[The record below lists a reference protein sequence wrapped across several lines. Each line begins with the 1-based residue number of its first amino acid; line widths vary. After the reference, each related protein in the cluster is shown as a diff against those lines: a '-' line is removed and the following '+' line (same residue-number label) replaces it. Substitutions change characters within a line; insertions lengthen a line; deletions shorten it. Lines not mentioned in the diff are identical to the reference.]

1 MISRSPPMALIKF
14 LDVLIYMSVRCSSF
28 DTADCLTDNVCASCS
43 WLKFLACRNSCKGI
57 ASSKVLVF
65 PAAFFIAADFIFS
78 LNIEYGLLIMH
89 PLVQRPDEGVDKN
102 ITILPGQT
110 VISFSTSGR
119 RSAILINVFAARDGS
134 RRPCSHCSSVR
145 FDTPISVANWLWERP
160 VFMRA
165 LATSVF
171 GSTTYLFRL
180 KRTDFKAF
188 LNFLMFGRF
197 MLKEST

>member
-1 MISRSPPMALIKF
+1 MPVPPF
-14 LDVLIYMSVRCSSF
+14 
-28 DTADCLTDNVCASCS
+28 
-43 WLKFLACRNSCKGI
+43 
-57 ASSKVLVF
+57 
-65 PAAFFIAADFIFS
+65 
-78 LNIEYGLLIMH
+78 
-89 PLVQRPDEGVDKN
+89 
-102 ITILPGQT
+102 
-110 VISFSTSGR
+110 
-119 RSAILINVFAARDGS
+119 
-134 RRPCSHCSSVR
+134 RPCSHCSSVR